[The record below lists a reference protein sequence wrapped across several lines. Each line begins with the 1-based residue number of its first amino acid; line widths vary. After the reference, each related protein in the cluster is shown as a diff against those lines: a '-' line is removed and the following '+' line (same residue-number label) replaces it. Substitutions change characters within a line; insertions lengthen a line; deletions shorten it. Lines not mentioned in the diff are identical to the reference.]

1 MLRAKSPTCSV
12 CRTICAIASITT
24 QAMKGSRNVFVTG
37 SKRLSQPVRRLR
49 RSTLPRRKHAQRKNL
64 DSRHEHPISRQ
75 GCALRALPRGFI
87 GRILLMSTVSRTI
100 FDGVPPPV
108 RPLLGDQ
115 VEDLQ
120 RLQKAAQKISSIL
133 DLDQLI
139 DKIVNDVARSFGCLE
154 ASIYLHD
161 EIAAEM
167 VMAAGGRMRPPP
179 TGHPPRDWRAGR
191 GGGRASP
198 PPLPLPSPP
207 P

>member
-64 DSRHEHPISRQ
+64 DSRHEHPINHY
-75 GCALRALPRGFI
+75 GCAFRALPRGFI

-100 FDGVPPPV
+100 FDDVPPPV

-161 EIAAEM
+161 ESGAEM
-167 VMAAGGRMRPPP
+167 VMAAAHGCRAHNR
-179 TGHPPRDWRAGR
+179 GHRLVIGEEER
-191 GGGRASP
+191 GGDEGCTRHEVVATNGG
-198 PPLPLPSPP
+198 
-207 P
+207 